1 MLRLLLRPRRFDA
14 YTFLP
19 HWSSTRWSAHDIPSE
34 HPHCRAGDIAEGQV
48 VRVAWDD
55 EGARFFVGGELRFKK
70 VAWGG
75 APDRFLPPPCSRRP
89 RAWSSPRRLCIPSLG

>member
-1 MLRLLLRPRRFDA
+1 MLRLLLCPRRIDA

-19 HWSSTRWSAHDIPSE
+19 HRSFTRWSVHDIPSE

-48 VRVAWDD
+48 VRVAWGD

-75 APDRFLPPPCSRRP
+75 APPADV
-89 RAWSSPRRLCIPSLG
+89 RAVASMGCYAGSSATLAG